1 MALVREAGEVPLRLG
16 EDAMISLRIDPAPNI
31 EAPIVFAGYGLSI
44 PEASHNDFND
54 LDANGKIVV
63 YLPGLIANHLAIGR
77 GKIVAN
83 ITIYIIGHCY
93 TIKKTTMFGND
104 ESDLGDDAAAVA
116 TASGVLPRP
125 DPFP

>member
-63 YLPGLIANHLAIGR
+63 YLPVNSLPTTLPSAGGR
-77 GKIVAN
+77 SSRI
-83 ITIYIIGHCY
+83 
-93 TIKKTTMFGND
+93 
-104 ESDLGDDAAAVA
+104 
-116 TASGVLPRP
+116 
-125 DPFP
+125 